1 MLEIQHFHAVNQA
14 ERTKGSV
21 AKIKRRQGDPI
32 HPIDKIDHAVELLQD
47 TITHVKALI
56 DANLAMRKTIKASA
70 YKPRNEDNGPQ
81 EEKD

>member
-1 MLEIQHFHAVNQA
+1 MLEIQHFHAVNHP

-56 DANLAMRKTIKASA
+56 DANYAMRKTIKERM
-70 YKPRNEDNGPQ
+70 YIQEGEQDGPQ
-81 EEKD
+81 EETN